1 MYAEEVWC
9 LEIKITAAATAYT
22 VTLWVVAGWAKKII
36 VRGQKCTKYV
46 FKFCLFFT
54 SLKVL

>member
-22 VTLWVVAGWAKKII
+22 VTLWVVAGWAKTII
-36 VRGQKCTKYV
+36 VRGENAPNM
-46 FKFCLFFT
+46 FLNFCLFFT

>member
-22 VTLWVVAGWAKKII
+22 VTLWVVAGWAKK
-36 VRGQKCTKYV
+36 
-46 FKFCLFFT
+46 
-54 SLKVL
+54 SL